1 MLSLPRNTRI
11 YVHLPPTDLRMSFNG
26 LSGLVR
32 SAFAADLLE
41 GGWFLFLN
49 KRRDRIKILYWDR
62 DGLALW
68 YKRLEAGTFEQLRA
82 VADLEGMDA
91 IEPHAA
97 VVAAVGLEIRQ
108 RRRMAAGVPFLA
120 VHRAGVTTDAGVE
133 VDHQAELLRA
143 GLGLRIAGHR
153 GVFAL

>member
-11 YVHLPPTDLRMSFNG
+11 YVHLPPTDLRMSFDG
-26 LSGLVR
+26 LSGIVR
-32 SAFAADLLE
+32 SAFAADLLD

-82 VADLEGMDA
+82 LADDSTTRELDATQLALLLSGVRLDVA
-91 IEPHAA
+91 
-97 VVAAVGLEIRQ
+97 
-108 RRRMAAGVPFLA
+108 RRKRFA
-120 VHRAGVTTDAGVE
+120 RAG
-133 VDHQAELLRA
+133 
-143 GLGLRIAGHR
+143 
-153 GVFAL
+153 

>member
-11 YVHLPPTDLRMSFNG
+11 YVHLPPTDLRMSFDG
-26 LSGLVR
+26 LSGIVR
-32 SAFAADLLE
+32 SAFAADLLD

-82 VADLEGMDA
+82 LADDSTTRELDA
-91 IEPHAA
+91 TQLALLLNGVRLDAA
-97 VVAAVGLEIRQ
+97 
-108 RRRMAAGVPFLA
+108 RRKRFAQAG
-120 VHRAGVTTDAGVE
+120 
-133 VDHQAELLRA
+133 
-143 GLGLRIAGHR
+143 
-153 GVFAL
+153 